1 MTRGS
6 GGRSVAVED
15 HLSETKERMTA
26 TLEAFKAETSRVRT
40 GRASASLVDGVKVD
54 YYGTLTPMN
63 QLATI
68 NVPEPQL
75 IVIQPYDGGA
85 LENIEKAIQASD
97 LGLNPSNDGKV
108 IRVPIPPLTEER
120 RKEMVKM
127 IKKMGEDHKVSLRN
141 IRRDTNENLKSEE
154 KSKAISEDENRKGQA
169 EVQKIT
175 DKFVSQVD
183 ELLAAKEEEILK
195 V

>member
-1 MTRGS
+1 M
-6 GGRSVAVED
+6 AIEE
-15 HLSETKERMTA
+15 HLSEAKKRMASTVD
-26 TLEAFKAETSRVRT
+26 AFKAESGRVRT
-40 GRASASLVDGVKVD
+40 GRASASLINGVKVD
-54 YYGTLTPMN
+54 YYGTMTPMN

-75 IVIQPYDGGA
+75 IVVQPYDGGA
-85 LENIEKAIQASD
+85 LANIEKAIQAAE

-108 IRVPIPPLTEER
+108 IRIPVPPLTEER

-127 IKKMGEDHKVSLRN
+127 VKKMGEDHKVSIRN
-141 IRRDTNENLKSEE
+141 IRRDINDGLKAEE
-154 KSKAISEDENRKGQA
+154 KKKEIAEDDLRKGQA

-175 DKFVSQVD
+175 DDFVSQID
-183 ELLAAKEEEILK
+183 QLLSVKEVEILK

>member
-1 MTRGS
+1 M
-6 GGRSVAVED
+6 AVED
-15 HLSETKERMTA
+15 QLAETKERMTA
-26 TLEAFKAETSRVRT
+26 TLEAFKAEASRVRT

-54 YYGTLTPMN
+54 YYGTPTPMN
-63 QLATI
+63 QLATV

-85 LENIEKAIQASD
+85 LDNIEKAIQASE

-127 IKKMGEDHKVSLRN
+127 VKKMGEDHKVSLRN
-141 IRRDTNENLKSEE
+141 IRREANEGLKAEE

-183 ELLAAKEEEILK
+183 ELLTAKEEEILK